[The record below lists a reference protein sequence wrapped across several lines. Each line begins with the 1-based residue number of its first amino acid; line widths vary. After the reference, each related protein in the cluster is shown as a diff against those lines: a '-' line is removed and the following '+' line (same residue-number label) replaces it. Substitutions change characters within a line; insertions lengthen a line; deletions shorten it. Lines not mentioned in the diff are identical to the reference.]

1 MSRVNGKS
9 AHEWIEENHPQNGE
23 WIVYY
28 KKDTNSEKVT
38 LDPEESDGKRWQFK
52 YKDGVKINHSYG
64 WYRDGT
70 LKQVK
75 YWIDGKKH
83 GELIRY
89 YQNGKINDHFHYK
102 NGVKHGTQVSYNKYG
117 FCERGSAE
125 YIDGKF
131 IRYSIEPFSPT
142 IAKTYKVSYILVWGD
157 TNSLHRIDPKH
168 YQVKDDVN
176 LALLQHTH
184 ILINQILKQDPHEIL
199 IMDNEGN
206 FPKHED
212 NRVKVIPSYQS
223 VGYLDGERPA
233 WLNKINI
240 GDKWDDGDFN
250 HTKSVSMAYNHGI
263 TEATGDYFIL
273 QHNDTLYINNLVP
286 DLITKLEKESY
297 AYITIDKK
305 PPKHE
310 EYEKYEYFTDC
321 YWFLCRKDFYSSND
335 IWVDWKRGD
344 TNHLATITCKDT
356 NQKYLHLPGFFEND
370 EHSRQDFNESHGY
383 NYDKGNLHTFEDKPF
398 ILHLKGGTGLYRI
411 LKDYR

>member
-9 AHEWIEENHPQNGE
+9 AHEWIEKNHPQDGE

-28 KKDTNSEKVT
+28 KKGTAEDVT

-52 YKDGVKINHSYG
+52 YKNGVKINHSYG

-75 YWIDGKKH
+75 YWIDGKRH

-131 IRYSIEPFSPT
+131 IRYSIEPFTPAK
-142 IAKTYKVSYILVWGD
+142 AKTYKVSYILVWGD
-157 TNSLHRIDPKH
+157 TNSLHRIDPKS

-184 ILINQILKQDPHEIL
+184 ILINQILNQDPHEIL

-206 FPKHED
+206 FPKHDD

-273 QHNDTLYINNLVP
+273 QHNDTLYLNNLVP

-356 NQKYLHLPGFFEND
+356 NQNYLHLPGFFEND
-370 EHSRQDFNESHGY
+370 EHKKRV
-383 NYDKGNLHTFEDKPF
+383 
-398 ILHLKGGTGLYRI
+398 I
-411 LKDYR
+411 